1 MASTDSL
8 ITILDEMVPLSALPK
23 MGDRS
28 QTALLAVIAAIS
40 AGLAAYF
47 VTKLKKES
55 DKEE

>member
-1 MASTDSL
+1 
-8 ITILDEMVPLSALPK
+8 